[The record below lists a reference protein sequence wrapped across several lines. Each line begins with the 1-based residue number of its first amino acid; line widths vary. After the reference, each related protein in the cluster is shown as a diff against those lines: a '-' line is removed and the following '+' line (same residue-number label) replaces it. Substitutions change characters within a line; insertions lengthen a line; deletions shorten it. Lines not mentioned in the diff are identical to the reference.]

1 MCKNVVKKLLLVIIY
16 VPNQYKTQEICN
28 KDILNNDVISISWI
42 LQDNIFRI
50 ITTVFILAMSLFCKI
65 IKQN

>member
-28 KDILNNDVISISWI
+28 KVILNKDVISISWI

-50 ITTVFILAMSLFCKI
+50 ITTVFILTMSLFCKI

>member
-28 KDILNNDVISISWI
+28 KDILNNGVISISWI

-50 ITTVFILAMSLFCKI
+50 ITTVFILTMSLFCKI